1 MTPRRSKKQSMTT
14 RMDGLQ
20 EYLLRLSEDGFYGQ
34 VVLFFQ
40 NGSIDTVKTESVLK
54 VDELVAAATR
64 KRVLLPQV
72 NAHE

>member
-1 MTPRRSKKQSMTT
+1 MSKKQSMTT
-14 RMDGLQ
+14 RMDCLQ

-40 NGSIDTVKTESVLK
+40 NGNIDTVKTESVLK

-64 KRVLLPQV
+64 KRVLLQQ
-72 NAHE
+72 ASSHE